1 MPKRFSTFFLSLFF
15 CRSLNFPSRR
25 PKNEREGRGKTWG
38 FQKEKRGNCRKFD
51 LFRLSP
57 NLSWPGENSIWKNGW
72 NGKTEVKEE
81 AVWEIWEAIRGNGK
95 PHYAHMQSITG
106 REGNRW
112 EEPGKWQEWKKVGG
126 EREEE
131 NILYLPSMCF
141 SFLTEQTTVELTCCR
156 RAEEEQEGKLDSF
169 TSISATDC
177 EGYIFWVKYPAALW
191 LTFDFLAEIL

>member
-112 EEPGKWQEWKKVGG
+112 EEPGKWQEWKKVG
-126 EREEE
+126 ERG
-131 NILYLPSMCF
+131 
-141 SFLTEQTTVELTCCR
+141 R
-156 RAEEEQEGKLDSF
+156 KH
-169 TSISATDC
+169 SISALDVLFFFDRADNSWVNMLSSGGGGTRRKAWQFYFNISH
-177 EGYIFWVKYPAALW
+177 GLWGVHFWVKYPAALW
-191 LTFDFLAEIL
+191 LTCDFLAEML